1 MVNPKCKG
9 QKQFGKVLS
18 WAIELAKCK
27 NLRYIRLDTWGD
39 NQSILD
45 YYMSYGFKFVENYT
59 TPSTLNL
66 PIQHRNLYL
75 ALLEYP
81 I

>member
-1 MVNPKCKG
+1 M
-9 QKQFGKVLS
+9 
-18 WAIELAKCK
+18 
-27 NLRYIRLDTWGD
+27 DTWGE